1 MQRRPYQTE
10 CWPLRWRRRTLK
22 SAGFRTCRRI
32 WRASCCL
39 MPWRP
44 DRSDADLDSS
54 RSQKSSEAASAVPKL
69 QPPVRTGAPPAE
81 PERRGEPVEISAFLH
96 VAQQVSTDE
105 HPQPDTGSAA
115 GCLAT
120 CRGTRS
126 AVTALHHWVD
136 QLVST
141 LPKEA
146 VRRCQRRS
154 GARWWCSPRRAATG

>member
-1 MQRRPYQTE
+1 MASTNVEKRGIPDMPKNLACQLLLDAMATRPLGCRPRLKPQPEELRSRLSGTE
-10 CWPLRWRRRTLK
+10 TAAAC
-22 SAGFRTCRRI
+22 
-32 WRASCCL
+32 
-39 MPWRP
+39 P
-44 DRSDADLDSS
+44 DRCA
-54 RSQKSSEAASAVPKL
+54 
-69 QPPVRTGAPPAE
+69 AE